1 VNCCGIEF
9 ILLQSWYLPATYKS
23 SPSILFIVQLFFILF
38 FIIVANDEQQQT
50 EKKGL
55 CGEAAE
61 KDLWKTP

>member
-1 VNCCGIEF
+1 LFN
-9 ILLQSWYLPATYKS
+9 S
-23 SPSILFIVQLFFILF
+23 SSFYSLF
-38 FIIVANDEQQQT
+38 IVANDEQQQT